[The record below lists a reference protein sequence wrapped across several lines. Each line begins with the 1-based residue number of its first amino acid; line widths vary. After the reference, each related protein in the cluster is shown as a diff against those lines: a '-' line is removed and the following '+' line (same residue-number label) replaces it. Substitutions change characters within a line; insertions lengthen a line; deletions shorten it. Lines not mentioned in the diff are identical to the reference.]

1 MVALDTL
8 KVAVSRDVLRGF
20 DEKAFTVRR
29 DVDPVKVT
37 DTETLRLHP
46 RIIKETCGLGAVEIG
61 RDRMTVEMSA
71 KILGEKY
78 PAGITLETVERIPRA
93 INEAGAFQVDAAA
106 FLDGAEVLR
115 CDVAVNLPVQDVQES
130 LRHLHLLGVNDRYH
144 TRAYER
150 DGIVFTREAKTAP
163 ERLTFYDKFGEMTRG
178 KNRRWIER
186 GILDA
191 EPFRGMLRG
200 EVNLKNFR
208 GVRNFLGVQDPRSLL
223 DILSSD
229 RNPVLA
235 VFERVANHPSI
246 EQAAAG
252 FRELC
257 NYRGGYAA
265 VKDRIGNIGVFKLCD
280 WEWSVIRVY
289 IKGTYSE
296 STNPS
301 PMLRKVK
308 SVFVEEDRKRRERE
322 RPEVVQDRI
331 AEIHQLL
338 RKAA

>member
-20 DEKAFTVRR
+20 DEKAFTERR
-29 DVDPVKVT
+29 DIDRVKGT

-46 RIIKETCGLGAVEIG
+46 RVTKETCGMNAVEIG
-61 RDRMTVEMSA
+61 RDRMTVEVSA
-71 KILGEKY
+71 KILGEMY
-78 PAGITLETVERIPRA
+78 PSGITLETVERIPKA
-93 INEAGAFQVDAAA
+93 IAAAGILDLDAAA

-115 CDVAVNLPVQDVQES
+115 CDAAVNLRVEDVQDS
-130 LRHLHLLGVNDRYH
+130 LRHLRLLGVNDRYH
-144 TRAYER
+144 TRPYSKT
-150 DGIVFTREAKTAP
+150 GIVFQREAKTAP
-163 ERLTFYDKFGEMTRG
+163 ERLTFYEKFGHMMRVDR
-178 KNRRWIER
+178 KWIER

-208 GVRNFLGVQDPRSLL
+208 GVRNVLGVQDPRSLL
-223 DILSSD
+223 DVLSSD
-229 RNPVLA
+229 RNPVLS
-235 VFERVANHPSI
+235 VFERVADHPGI
-246 EQAAAG
+246 EKAAAG

-265 VKDRIGNIGVFKLCD
+265 VKDRIGNIGVFELCG

-308 SVFVEEDRKRRERE
+308 SVFIEEDRKRRERDF
-322 RPEVVQDRI
+322 PEAVQDRI

>member
-29 DVDPVKVT
+29 DVDPVKGT

-46 RIIKETCGLGAVEIG
+46 RVIKETCGFNAVEIG

-71 KILGEKY
+71 KILGEMY
-78 PAGITLETVERIPRA
+78 PSGITLETVERIPEA
-93 INEAGAFQVDAAA
+93 IAAAGILDLDAAA

-208 GVRNFLGVQDPRSLL
+208 SVRNVLGVQDPRSLL

-252 FRELC
+252 FAELC
-257 NYRGGYAA
+257 NIRGGYS
-265 VKDRIGNIGVFKLCD
+265 VVRKRIGDVGTFEKLSWD
-280 WEWSVIRVY
+280 WNVIRVY
-289 IKGTYSE
+289 IKGTYAE
-296 STNPS
+296 SSNPS
-301 PMLRKVK
+301 AMLREVRKT
-308 SVFVEEDRKRRERE
+308 FLEELKKRRF
-322 RPEVVQDRI
+322 PEAGQDRI
-331 AEIHQLL
+331 AEIHRLL
-338 RKAA
+338 KQAA